1 LINFSARLLRKGF
14 HEFAVLPPPLND
26 SFDMYAAGTTVD
38 LLNHSMVQGMT
49 GIDDILRN
57 SGELHRLGGDDR
69 ER

>member
-1 LINFSARLLRKGF
+1 
-14 HEFAVLPPPLND
+14 
-26 SFDMYAAGTTVD
+26 MYATGTTVD

-57 SGELHRLGGDDR
+57 SGELHWLGGDDR